1 MRNVNQF
8 TKFCFVLLLFLGG
21 AILLGGAASTALA
34 ELKLPAIVGDHM
46 VLQRGRSVP
55 LWGWTKPGDEVTV
68 AVAGQ
73 TAKAKADDKGRWQ
86 VELAS
91 MKAGGPFE
99 LVISDSAGDK
109 KTIKDVLVGEVWVC
123 SGQSNMAMTVGRCL
137 NPQEEIN
144 SANYPKLRH
153 IQVKRA
159 VADTPQD
166 DCVGTWTVCS
176 PATVGGY
183 TAAGY
188 FFGRDLLKDLKVPI
202 GLIHTSWGGTPSEAW
217 TSRKA
222 LESKPSLKPLL
233 DRWNKSVK
241 ATKKMR
247 NNPHRPANLYNGM
260 LAPVIPYGIAGAIWY
275 QGESNA
281 SRAHQYQTLFP
292 LMIENWRE
300 DWGQGQF
307 PFGFVQIAPYRYR
320 NSHPANCAELWEA
333 QLLTLKNVPNTGM
346 AVTMDIGNV
355 KDIHPKNK
363 QDVGRRLALWAKAKV
378 YGKSDVVYSGPIY
391 KSMAVEGNK
400 IRLCFN
406 HVAGG
411 LATRNGKAPSD
422 FVIAGADK
430 KFHPA
435 AAAIDGDTIVVQS
448 PAVAKPVAARYAWR
462 DDAVPN
468 LMNKSGLPASSFRSD
483 KWKGLTEGKH

>member
-1 MRNVNQF
+1 MRNFSKF
-8 TKFCFVLLLFLGG
+8 TQAFLLLLL
-21 AILLGGAASTALA
+21 LLGLAASTAMA
-34 ELKLPAIVGDHM
+34 ELKLPAVVGDHM
-46 VLQRGRSVP
+46 VLQRSQPVP
-55 LWGWTKPGDEVTV
+55 LWGWAKAGDEVTV

-73 TAKAKADDKGRWQ
+73 TAKAKADAQGRWQ
-86 VELAS
+86 VELAP

-99 LVISDSAGDK
+99 MVVSDVAGDK

-137 NPQEEIN
+137 NPQEEIKN
-144 SANYPKLRH
+144 ANYPKLRH

-166 DCVGTWTVCS
+166 NCGGNWTVCS
-176 PATVGGY
+176 PATVAGY
-183 TAAGY
+183 TGAGY
-188 FFGRDLLKDLKVPI
+188 FFGRKLLKDLNVPI

-222 LESKPSLKPLL
+222 LESKPFVKPLL
-233 DRWNKSVK
+233 DRWDKAAKNAKQSKS
-241 ATKKMR
+241 
-247 NNPHRPANLYNGM
+247 PHRPANLYNAM
-260 LAPVIPYGIAGAIWY
+260 IAPIVPYGIQGAIWY

-300 DWGQGQF
+300 VWGQGEF
-307 PFGFVQIAPYRYR
+307 PFGFVQIAPYRYGHA
-320 NSHPANCAELWEA
+320 NPANCAELWEA
-333 QLLTLKNVPNTGM
+333 QLLTLKNTPNVGM

-363 QDVGRRLALWAKAKV
+363 QDVGKRLALWALAKT
-378 YGKSDVVYSGPIY
+378 YGKSDLVYSGPIY
-391 KSMAVEGNK
+391 KSMKVEGNK
-400 IRLCFN
+400 ICLQFD
-406 HVAGG
+406 HVADG
-411 LATRNGKAPSD
+411 LATRDGKAPSD
-422 FVIAGADK
+422 FTIAAADK

-435 AAAIDGDTIVVQS
+435 EAKIDGDTIVVQS
-448 PAVAKPVAARYAWR
+448 PAVAAPVAVRYAWR

-468 LMNKSGLPASSFRSD
+468 LMNKSGLPASSFRTD
-483 KWKGLTEGKH
+483 KWKGVTEGKH